1 MRKCVDVSVCMCA
14 RDRQRQGGVD
24 RTEGQEGGRK
34 SETEGERQQ
43 VRDTEG
49 FLESEEEKETG
60 LLCFSA
66 EACSYRQTS
75 FIHIPTLQTDSLSKQ
90 LKRTEYGGI

>member
-1 MRKCVDVSVCMCA
+1 MCKCVNVSVYMCA
-14 RDRQRQGGVD
+14 CDRKLQGGVD

-34 SETEGERQQ
+34 SETDGERQQ

-49 FLESEEEKETG
+49 FLKVRKKQKTG

-66 EACSYRQTS
+66 ESCSYR
-75 FIHIPTLQTDSLSKQ
+75 
-90 LKRTEYGGI
+90 